1 MTSTGRAW
9 GAPSVARTALVRFVV
24 ASMLALVAL
33 GVVAV
38 VANVSLAD
46 ASAREEMEQ
55 RTSLFAHVVVG
66 PLVDHRAPHGDA
78 RGLLDTVMRNRM
90 SDGSVVHVKVWD
102 RDGRIIWADEG
113 ELIDRV
119 FPLGQDE
126 LDVIDHGGVV
136 SDVSDLG
143 KPENA
148 SEAEEAPLIEV
159 YASTQDVTGR
169 PILFESYWAV
179 DRLTAQE
186 SAILTRSMP
195 LTLLALLVFQAVV
208 LALARTLALRV
219 QRGQAERDRL
229 LRDAVGAS
237 ELERTRLAQDLHD
250 GVIQDLTGLRYALPS
265 IAAQLPD
272 QQSPSRRILDRM
284 NEILQRDISA
294 LRRVLTDIYPADLKG
309 DGLVREI
316 DRLVA
321 RAREDGLVVKIDV
334 DPTAADIS
342 LDVSRLAYRII
353 REALRNVVAH
363 AHASHAVVRVALAG
377 TDVEVSVTDDG
388 RGLARSGAG
397 EGHVGLRLLGE
408 TLTDVGG
415 SLVVRSQ
422 LPTGVELLAAFPRTL
437 GVAGTL
443 WQGKD
448 SPSRSY

>member
-24 ASMLALVAL
+24 ASMLALVVL

-38 VANVSLAD
+38 VANVSLAE

-55 RTSLFAHVVVG
+55 RTSIFAHSVVG
-66 PLVDHRAPHGDA
+66 PLVDHRVPHGDA
-78 RGLLDTVMRNRM
+78 QGLLETVIRNRM

-102 RDGRIIWADEG
+102 REGRIIWADES
-113 ELIDRV
+113 ELIDRA
-119 FPLGQDE
+119 FALGADE
-126 LDVIDHGGVV
+126 LDVLNHGGVV
-136 SDVSDLG
+136 SDVSALG
-143 KPENA
+143 KPEN
-148 SEAEEAPLIEV
+148 EGEVGEAPLIEV
-159 YASTQDVTGR
+159 YAATEDVTGL
-169 PILFESYWAV
+169 PILFEAYWAS

-219 QRGQAERDRL
+219 ERGQSERDRL

-272 QQSPSRRILDRM
+272 QQSPSTRILDRM

-294 LRRVLTDIYPADLKG
+294 LRKVLTDIYPADLKG

-316 DRLVA
+316 DRLVFRVHEA
-321 RAREDGLVVKIDV
+321 GTDVKVEID
-334 DPTAADIS
+334 PRAADIS

-353 REALRNVVAH
+353 REGLRNVVAH
-363 AHASHAVVRVALAG
+363 AHASHAVVRVELVDA
-377 TDVEVSVTDDG
+377 DVVVSVVDDG
-388 RGLARSGAG
+388 GGLAPSGVDD
-397 EGHVGLRLLGE
+397 GHVGLRLLGE
-408 TLTDVGG
+408 TLADVGG
-415 SLVVRSQ
+415 SLDVRS
-422 LPTGVELLAAFPRTL
+422 LTPTGAELVAEFPRTL

-448 SPSRSY
+448 SPSRPH